1 MSYYQY
7 IIYDYNLKNAYDNDG
22 ALVETSNLYTTIE
35 YCNAEAQNRLN
46 ELQQELNNN
55 TGDFDY
61 VIYEL
66 PIVK

>member
-22 ALVETSNLYTTIE
+22 ALVETSNLYTAIE

-55 TGDFDY
+55 TADFDY